1 MVNLS
6 SIPGIYREEV
16 FAKLERQLLTGIPA
30 FLGLASQGSVN
41 QPQELTL
48 WTQFLQIFGPSLPNS
63 YLYYAVRG
71 FFSNGG
77 TSCYIVRLDENLAPE
92 TALLQGLESLAAL
105 DTVDLICVPD
115 LSYLS
120 RTSDQSQQ
128 MQAAILDHCQQL
140 GDRFAILDAWKDAT
154 VATVQQQQQQLSE
167 HPGALNGALY
177 FPWVQVENSPPELRI
192 PPCGHIAGVYA
203 RSDRNTGVHQA
214 PANFLLEDVLDLS
227 VSLSHGEQMTLSS
240 ASQAGS
246 INYLRVL
253 PGRGIRVWGSRTL
266 SQSFDWQHINVR
278 RLFLTVAR
286 WGDRHLADVAFEP
299 NNFQL
304 WVRIERELTAF
315 CESLFQQGA
324 LQGATPSAAFYVT
337 CNEETNPPE
346 IRALGQV
353 VTEVGLAPTV
363 PNEFIVVR
371 LIHGSNG
378 VTLSG

>member
-6 SIPGIYREEV
+6 SIPGVYREEV
-16 FAKLERQLLTGIPA
+16 FAKPKRQLLTGVPA
-30 FLGLASQGSVN
+30 FLGLASQGAVN

-48 WTQFLQIFGPSLPNS
+48 WTQFLQSFGTSLPNS

-77 TSCYIVRLDENLAPE
+77 TSCYIVRLDEDLAPE

-115 LSYLS
+115 LSRLS
-120 RTSDQSQQ
+120 RSSEQSQR
-128 MQAAILDHCQQL
+128 MQAVILDHCQQL

-203 RSDRNTGVHQA
+203 RGDRNTGVHQA

-227 VSLSHGEQMTLSS
+227 VSLSHAEQMALSS
-240 ASQAGS
+240 ASQAGG

-266 SQSFDWQHINVR
+266 SQSSDWQHINVR